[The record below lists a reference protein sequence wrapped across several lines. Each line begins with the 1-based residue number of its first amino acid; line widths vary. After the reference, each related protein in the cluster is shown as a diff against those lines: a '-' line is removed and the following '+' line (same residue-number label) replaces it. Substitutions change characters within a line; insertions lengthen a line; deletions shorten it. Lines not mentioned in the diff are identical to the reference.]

1 VLLAQDAGKTVA
13 DQEDLQ
19 SRILANIMDQL
30 GDLGRHAVDIMDGI
44 GKECE
49 EVNQRMAQLS
59 QRLDKV
65 GVETRQFDINAKD
78 PAMMVDP
85 PEVQSLSK
93 VNQTSQLLTPESRP
107 AAVQERYDKAEPPP
121 IVHILQHVRDADPND
136 QKACIQLY
144 SDPSYFYQQ
153 WLNDMVAMTEIE
165 KKKKED
171 EKKEKGKRKKKTNE
185 PRRLIITEEVIE
197 THDQMIARQ
206 AGYLPM
212 APQKEIRE
220 RSKSLR
226 NTGRFES
233 LDVDMLPPVPEDIP
247 ADIADKQDQVIHRP
261 APAPPNQ
268 QPQHAPP
275 PVSAPP
281 PQAPPSAPDIPTTS
295 TSGPPPPAPPPAPAP
310 PPPPPMSGLT
320 RSTPTPASSAPPKSS
335 PGGGLLDEIKGGK
348 QLRSAPAPAPK
359 PVDARSGLLQQIA
372 AGKQLKK
379 VDRTQQKEK
388 PKAQTGMFGAIEA
401 AMEKRNLAMHSDGE
415 DDESDYMS
423 DDDW

>member
-1 VLLAQDAGKTVA
+1 MG
-13 DQEDLQ
+13 
-19 SRILANIMDQL
+19 
-30 GDLGRHAVDIMDGI
+30 GI

-65 GVETRQFDINAKD
+65 GVETRQFDIDAKD
-78 PAMMVDP
+78 QVMMVDP
-85 PEVQSLSK
+85 PEVQALIK
-93 VNQTSQLLTPESRP
+93 VNQVSQLLTPESRP

-165 KKKKED
+165 KKKKD

-247 ADIADKQDQVIHRP
+247 EDIADKQDQVIHRP

-275 PVSAPP
+275 PAPV
-281 PQAPPSAPDIPTTS
+281 
-295 TSGPPPPAPPPAPAP
+295 P

-388 PKAQTGMFGAIEA
+388 PKAQTGMF
-401 AMEKRNLAMHSDGE
+401 R
-415 DDESDYMS
+415 
-423 DDDW
+423 